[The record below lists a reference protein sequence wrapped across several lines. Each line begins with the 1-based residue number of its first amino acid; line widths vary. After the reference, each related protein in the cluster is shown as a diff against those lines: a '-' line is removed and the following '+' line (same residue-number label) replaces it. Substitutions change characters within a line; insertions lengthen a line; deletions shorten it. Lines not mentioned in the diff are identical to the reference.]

1 MVQEN
6 AVSEGIVIGGVHDI
20 RGISTLVSCPDPT
33 SHKEKGLL
41 TANEIVLH
49 HLSVCVSLKDALHRH
64 LLSTTPPPPLQVLM
78 NPQAKPKASLV
89 CPISCSTGL

>member
-1 MVQEN
+1 MSLAPTTSLTKLMQHNCYIDYWMVQEN

-49 HLSVCVSLKDALHRH
+49 HLSV
-64 LLSTTPPPPLQVLM
+64 
-78 NPQAKPKASLV
+78 
-89 CPISCSTGL
+89 